1 MTMPSPTL
9 VRCERCRAVISSA
22 EATDMIRHGVPCGVC
37 GGTLSLCKG
46 QPRRAASDARP
57 PSTERRLLGV
67 LREADGRPVGL
78 HALAEAGIEDPA
90 NAIYELER
98 AGHRIEREYAELTT
112 GRRRLL
118 GYRLR
123 GPRSVR

>member
-1 MTMPSPTL
+1 
-9 VRCERCRAVISSA
+9 
-22 EATDMIRHGVPCGVC
+22 MIRHGVPCGVC

-46 QPRRAASDARP
+46 QSRRADTGARP

-78 HALAEAGIEDPA
+78 HALAEAGIDDPP

-98 AGHRIEREYAELTT
+98 AGHRIEREYAELAT